1 MISLDV
7 SSLKLKSAFFLK
19 NNQKIN
25 NRTPDL
31 ELIKWR
37 NLRQKDNINTE
48 IRAVELLKTNLKP
61 IIINKCIMFSNT
73 LWKVS
78 EKNVKILQNDR
89 ESINQCLSFSFTF
102 LCIKRSIDDHKFGDC

>member
-1 MISLDV
+1 
-7 SSLKLKSAFFLK
+7 
-19 NNQKIN
+19 
-25 NRTPDL
+25 
-31 ELIKWR
+31 
-37 NLRQKDNINTE
+37 
-48 IRAVELLKTNLKP
+48 
-61 IIINKCIMFSNT
+61 MFSDI